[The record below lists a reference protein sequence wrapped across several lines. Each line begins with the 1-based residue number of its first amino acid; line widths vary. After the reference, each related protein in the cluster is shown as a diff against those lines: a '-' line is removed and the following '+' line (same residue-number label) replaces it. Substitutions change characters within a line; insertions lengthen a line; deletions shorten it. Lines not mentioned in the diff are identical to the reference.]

1 MIVRIAASAKVAP
14 PYQRGAPSAGSTGT
28 TRTLYWPG
36 GTAVMEKDPSAVV
49 VATFTGIAFSLFAGS
64 RFTVAPMTGGEV
76 SVCASYGPLT
86 PPAMDV
92 VASCRYVPTPVRSTP
107 A

>member
-1 MIVRIAASAKVAP
+1 MIVTIAASAKVAP
-14 PYQRGAPSAGSTGT
+14 PYHRGAPSRGSLAA

-36 GTAVMEKDPSAVV
+36 GTAVIEKDPSAVV
-49 VATFTGIAFSLFAGS
+49 VATFTGFAFSSVAGI
-64 RFTVAPMTGGEV
+64 RFTVAPTTGGV
-76 SVCASYGPLT
+76 VWVCASYGPLT

-92 VASCRYVPTPVRSTP
+92 VASCRYVPTPSRSTP